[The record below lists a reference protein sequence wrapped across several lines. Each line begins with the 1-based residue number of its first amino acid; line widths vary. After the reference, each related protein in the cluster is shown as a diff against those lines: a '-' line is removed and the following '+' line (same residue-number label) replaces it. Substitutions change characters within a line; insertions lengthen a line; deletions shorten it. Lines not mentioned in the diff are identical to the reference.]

1 MNFFMQIE
9 QFTLTSQTKSPNEI
23 LKILIFNI
31 LLEIPSVIPNRKD
44 HEHSKHDLSSS
55 FFFYSLSIFLS
66 SSSLLFLFTT

>member
-31 LLEIPSVIPNRKD
+31 LLDFIKD
-44 HEHSKHDLSSS
+44 
-55 FFFYSLSIFLS
+55 INI
-66 SSSLLFLFTT
+66 